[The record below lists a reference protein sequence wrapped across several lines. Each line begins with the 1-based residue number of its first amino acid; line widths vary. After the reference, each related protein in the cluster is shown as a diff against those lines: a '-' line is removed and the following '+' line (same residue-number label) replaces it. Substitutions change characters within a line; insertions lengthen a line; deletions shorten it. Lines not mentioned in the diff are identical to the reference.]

1 MTGENAMPTPIF
13 DQLLREM
20 AQRAEPARQH
30 ARPNTPSTATEPE
43 QAAPAERSGTGRRH
57 RAE

>member
-20 AQRAEPARQH
+20 AQRAEPAAQH
-30 ARPNTPSTATEPE
+30 TRPNTPSTTEPE
-43 QAAPAERSGTGRRH
+43 AAPAERSGTGRRH

>member
-20 AQRAEPARQH
+20 AQRAEPAAQH
-30 ARPNTPSTATEPE
+30 TRPNPPATTEAEP
-43 QAAPAERSGTGRRH
+43 APAERSSTGRRH

>member
-20 AQRAEPARQH
+20 AQRAEPAAQH
-30 ARPNTPSTATEPE
+30 TRPNTPSTSEPE
-43 QAAPAERSGTGRRH
+43 SAPAERSGTGRRH